1 MTALPC
7 THLPGCSRSGWPL
20 WPGWATT
27 RAWVRR
33 ASSRRSVFRFV
44 TMKIPTSCDGKYPRL
59 LQINDD
65 ADCIRYTQNHDVSTL
80 VGDGTSASVG
90 QLSSSW
96 GAPLVSAVMVS
107 IILNLVNF
115 SIIYYQVSPG
125 HSLAATTINLLSM
138 PCMPFNFSI

>member
-1 MTALPC
+1 MENTDP
-7 THLPGCSRSGWPL
+7 P
-20 WPGWATT
+20 
-27 RAWVRR
+27 
-33 ASSRRSVFRFV
+33 
-44 TMKIPTSCDGKYPRL
+44 L
-59 LQINDD
+59 LQLTDD
-65 ADCIRYTQNHDVSTL
+65 GDCIRYTQNHDVSTL

-125 HSLAATTINLLSM
+125 HRLAGTTINLLSM
-138 PCMPFNFSI
+138 RHACHAIFQFRSVICYKANRIII